1 MHSGVRM
8 HIGERRLNNVEQF
21 KSPGREH
28 SCLSMGQNQ
37 PKAAEDAARN
47 DLINYSTVT
56 DVSDKN

>member
-1 MHSGVRM
+1 M

>member
-1 MHSGVRM
+1 M

-37 PKAAEDAARN
+37 PKATEDAARN
-47 DLINYSTVT
+47 NLLNYITVI
-56 DVSDKN
+56 DVADKN